1 MIRQACL
8 GIACAI
14 ALAACEHTPSER
26 LLGTLERER
35 IAVGAE
41 AAETILRIDVA
52 EGDEVEAGAAILSLD
67 TRRID
72 AELAGARAERQ
83 RAESALAELRRGT
96 RPEAIAAARATLAGA
111 EASAANARR
120 ERERVAEIRARGLV
134 AQAELDR
141 AQANARSSGA
151 QADAARAQLSELLNG
166 TRIED
171 IEQAE
176 AALAAAVAAQE
187 RLELT
192 RARYDVRAPRAGRV
206 DALPYRLGDQ
216 PPAGAVVVSLLG
228 GPPYARIYVPASRRA
243 ALSPGARCD
252 VRVQGI
258 TQPFAARV
266 RSVRAD
272 PAFTP
277 YYALTGDDASRLA
290 YRAELVLDDV
300 PGDAP
305 ATGLPVEAECTTT
318 PPTDA
323 AR

>member
-1 MIRQACL
+1 MNRHACI
-8 GIACAI
+8 GIACTI
-14 ALAACEHTPSER
+14 VLAACDRAPSDR
-26 LLGTLERER
+26 LLGTLERDR

-52 EGDEVEAGAAILSLD
+52 EGDEVAAGAEILSLD
-67 TRRID
+67 ARRID
-72 AELAGARAERQ
+72 AQLAGARAERQ

-96 RPEAIAAARATLAGA
+96 RPEAIAAARATVAGA
-111 EASAANARR
+111 EATAANARR
-120 ERERVAEIRARGLV
+120 ERERIAEVRARGLV
-134 AQAELDR
+134 AQADLDR
-141 AQANARSSGA
+141 AQATARTSSA
-151 QADAARAQLSELLNG
+151 QADAARAQLAESLNG

-176 AALAAAVAAQE
+176 ATLAAAEAAHE

-192 RARYDVRAPRAGRV
+192 RARYDVRAPRAGRI
-206 DALPYRLGDQ
+206 DALPFRLGDQ

-228 GPPYARIYVPASRRA
+228 GAPYARVYVPASRRA
-243 ALSPGARCD
+243 ALAPGAKCQ

-258 TQPFAARV
+258 ATPFAASV

-290 YRAELVLDDV
+290 YRAELVLDDAD
-300 PGDAP
+300 GEAP
-305 ATGLPVEAECTTT
+305 ATGLPVEAECASTAG
-318 PPTDA
+318 TDT

>member
-1 MIRQACL
+1 MNRNVFVGAC
-8 GIACAI
+8 IAV
-14 ALAACEHTPSER
+14 LAACAGSPSDR

-35 IAVGAE
+35 IAVSAE
-41 AAETILRIDVA
+41 ASEAILRVDVA
-52 EGDEVEAGAAILSLD
+52 EGDEVVAGASILSLD
-67 TRRID
+67 ARRID
-72 AELAGARAERQ
+72 AELAGARAERR

-96 RPEAIAAARATLAGA
+96 RPEPIAAARATLAGA
-111 EASAANARR
+111 EASATNARR
-120 ERERVAEIRARGLV
+120 ERERIAEIRARGLV

-141 AQANARSSGA
+141 AETSVRNTRA
-151 QADAARAQLSELLNG
+151 QGDAARAQLAELLNG
-166 TRIED
+166 TRVED

-176 AALAAAVAAQE
+176 AALATATAAFD

-228 GPPYARIYVPASRRA
+228 GDTYARVYVPASRRSA
-243 ALSPGARCD
+243 VTTGMRCQ
-252 VRVQGI
+252 VHVQGVAM
-258 TQPFAARV
+258 PFAARV

-290 YRAELVLDDV
+290 YRAELVLDARAADT
-300 PGDAP
+300 P
-305 ATGLPVEAECTTT
+305 AVGLPVEAECEIE
-318 PPTDA
+318 PRADP

>member
-1 MIRQACL
+1 MNRHACI
-8 GIACAI
+8 GIACTI
-14 ALAACEHTPSER
+14 VLAACDRTSPDR
-26 LLGTLERER
+26 LLGTLERDR
-35 IAVGAE
+35 VTVTAE
-41 AAETILRIDVA
+41 AAEAILRIDVA

-67 TRRID
+67 ARRVD
-72 AELAGARAERQ
+72 AELVGARAERQ

-96 RPEAIAAARATLAGA
+96 RPEPIAAARATLAGA

-120 ERERVAEIRARGLV
+120 ERERIAEIRARGLV

-141 AQANARSSGA
+141 AQAIARSSGA
-151 QADAARAQLSELLNG
+151 QADAARAQLAELLNG

-171 IEQAE
+171 NEPAE
-176 AALAAAVAAQE
+176 AALATVAASIE

-228 GPPYARIYVPASRRA
+228 GAPYARIYVPASRRA
-243 ALSPGARCD
+243 AMAPGARCE

-258 TQPFAARV
+258 STPFAASV

-300 PGDAP
+300 AGDAP
-305 ATGLPVEAECTTT
+305 ATGLPVEAECATT
-318 PPTDA
+318 PRTDA
-323 AR
+323 TR